1 MDITIIRT
9 SGRRE
14 FVEQCSLSFENHT
27 TNQFASGSTE
37 RQNEIWNDVIP
48 KDHTSV
54 RPPQQHGP
62 LIITEKLDSSP
73 NTTLAS
79 NKNGFTGLKHKH
91 SLRTVWQF
99 DYNRQH
105 WMHSFMPETKYCF
118 ECLHTTANILVK
130 LIQEQLKQQQLLLHR
145 VWLYLHYTANY
156 GK

>member
-1 MDITIIRT
+1 
-9 SGRRE
+9 
-14 FVEQCSLSFENHT
+14 VEQCSLSFENHT

-91 SLRTVWQF
+91 SRGPCDNLI
-99 DYNRQH
+99 
-105 WMHSFMPETKYCF
+105 
-118 ECLHTTANILVK
+118 TTDNTGCIASCQKLNIALNAFT
-130 LIQEQLKQQQLLLHR
+130 QQLI
-145 VWLYLHYTANY
+145 Y
-156 GK
+156 